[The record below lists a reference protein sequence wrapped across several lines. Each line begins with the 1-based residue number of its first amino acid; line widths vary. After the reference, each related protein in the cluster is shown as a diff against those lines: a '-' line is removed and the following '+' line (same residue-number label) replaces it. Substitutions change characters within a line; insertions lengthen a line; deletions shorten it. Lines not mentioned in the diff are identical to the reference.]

1 MMARKRGLGRG
12 LDALIPGSKTEGN
25 SEGVLEIT
33 IENIIPNPRQP
44 RSQIDSDL
52 LEELAESILE
62 YGVIQPLIVTQGE
75 QETYTLIAGERRLEA
90 ARRAGLDTVPVL
102 VREASDQQRLEL
114 ALIENVQRADL
125 SPLETAEAYRQLAED
140 FDLSHEEIAQRVG
153 KSRVSVTNT
162 LRLLKLPLGVQKAL
176 AEVQISEGHARAL
189 LALPSPQSQSAVLTT
204 IIQKGLN
211 VRQTEELVRKL
222 GGQKPPKKVKLSPA
236 PEIIEI
242 QERLQ
247 QSLGTRVSL
256 NSRVKGQGGTITIHY
271 YSDEELNTL
280 IDRLIN
286 DLE

>member
-12 LDALIPGSKTEGN
+12 LDALIPGSEIKEG
-25 SEGVLEIT
+25 SAGVLEIAL
-33 IENIIPNPRQP
+33 EKIIPNPRQP
-44 RSQIDSDL
+44 RSQMDSDL

-62 YGVIQPLIVTQGE
+62 HGVIQPLIVTQGE

-189 LALPSPQSQSAVLTT
+189 LGLPSPQSQSAVLTT

-256 NSRVKGQGGTITIHY
+256 NTHQKGQGGTITIHY